1 MTDKEVQELS
11 QLSGSNRE
19 LEGLGKTRG
28 AAQYL
33 TNRLKAMGLSTSC
46 RTRKAEW
53 LVEWRRD
60 GASGRSF
67 VVGLSYRLYTAVRQ
81 LQSIQTEMEDQAG
94 QQSWGA
100 QKG

>member
-1 MTDKEVQELS
+1 
-11 QLSGSNRE
+11 
-19 LEGLGKTRG
+19 
-28 AAQYL
+28 
-33 TNRLKAMGLSTSC
+33 
-46 RTRKAEW
+46 
-53 LVEWRRD
+53 VEWRRD